1 MRAPFTIPVAALFV
15 AASAASAQTP
25 VPPPPGPAA
34 APIQAGPI
42 ADCDRLAAHPLDPD
56 RRAAAGVMIEAID
69 PAAALAACEAAT
81 AAEPATARLWFQ
93 WARAL
98 EAAGRE
104 GDAAERYQRA
114 AGLGSVAAMANF
126 GLMLIEGRGVSAD
139 LPAGIDWIRRA
150 ADRAYPPAQV
160 SLGSLH
166 EDGRG
171 VPRDD
176 AEAARWYRRAA
187 DAGDP
192 SGQNAIA
199 WMLELGRGVPQDEA
213 EAERYYRLSAAQ
225 NYAEALNNLAWFL
238 NARGREPEEAR
249 ALATRAFEAQ
259 PDNPAFADTLAAV
272 LINQGYPAEAL
283 PLAEFAT
290 EQEPGNA
297 EYHERRGDALWG
309 VERGADA
316 RAAWQ
321 RAIELATSDAQR
333 RRLQQKIERR

>member
-1 MRAPFTIPVAALFV
+1 MRAPFALPLAALAVAAT
-15 AASAASAQTP
+15 AASAQTP
-25 VPPPPGPAA
+25 VPPPAA
-34 APIQAGPI
+34 APAQAPTGPA

-56 RRAAAGVMIEAID
+56 RRAAAGVMMEAID

-81 AAEPATARLWFQ
+81 AAEPAAARLWFQ

-98 EAAGRE
+98 EAAGRDA
-104 GDAAERYQRA
+104 DAAERYRRA
-114 AGLGSVAAMANF
+114 AQFGSVAAMSNL
-126 GLMLIEGRGVSAD
+126 GLMLMEGRGVATD
-139 LPAGIDWIRRA
+139 VPAGIEWIRRA
-150 ADRAYPPAQV
+150 AERAYPPAQV

-166 EDGRG
+166 EDGRFLQ
-171 VPRDD
+171 RSD
-176 AEAARWYRRAA
+176 AEAARWYRSAA

-199 WMLELGRGVPQDEA
+199 WMLEQGRGVARDEA
-213 EAERYYRLSAAQ
+213 EAERYYRLAAEQ

-249 ALATRAFEAQ
+249 AFATRAFEAQ

-272 LINQGYPAEAL
+272 LIDQGYPAEAL
-283 PLAEFAT
+283 PLAQFAA

-309 VERGADA
+309 IERGADA

-321 RAIELATSDAQR
+321 RALELATSDTQR
-333 RRLQQKIERR
+333 RRLQQKIERQ